1 MDKRTS
7 MGVLGDMN
15 RYTQYQAAEAMREAA
30 EQPRAAWRARA
41 SAWAH
46 AWRWSRSRRRGSRR
60 APAAPV
66 HAPTAQKGSFCANCG
81 EQLTPGAKFCPNCGQ
96 KQETANVCPACG
108 QKVQPGAKFC
118 ANCGQKL

>member
-1 MDKRTS
+1 MPVTVSAVFADEHAARSALAALRTR
-7 MGVLGDMN
+7 G
-15 RYTQYQAAEAMREAA
+15 Y
-30 EQPRAAWRARA
+30 RAALG
-41 SAWAH
+41 H
-46 AWRWSRSRRRGSRR
+46 QQ
-60 APAAPV
+60 PAAPV
-66 HAPTAQKGSFCANCG
+66 QQQPTAQKGSFCANCG